1 MHKTLGT
8 VLEESQDALSTQ
20 ILYRAFKNQFL
31 NVWILEKKRQCDK
44 EYAEKPS
51 KFFYQRERDKNNNTQ

>member
-1 MHKTLGT
+1 MCKTLGT

-31 NVWILEKKRQCDK
+31 NVSVLGKKSQCDK
-44 EYAEKPS
+44 KYAEKPS
-51 KFFYQRERDKNNNTQ
+51 KSFYQRERDKNNNTQ